1 VAALSLIFDLSFVI
15 SFQPGAIRCRARENG
30 CSAWN
35 VRTACGSGRLIS
47 GFGGNRWLMINRPLP
62 AAGQGGV
69 CP

>member
-35 VRTACGSGRLIS
+35 VRTACGSGRL
-47 GFGGNRWLMINRPLP
+47 
-62 AAGQGGV
+62 
-69 CP
+69 